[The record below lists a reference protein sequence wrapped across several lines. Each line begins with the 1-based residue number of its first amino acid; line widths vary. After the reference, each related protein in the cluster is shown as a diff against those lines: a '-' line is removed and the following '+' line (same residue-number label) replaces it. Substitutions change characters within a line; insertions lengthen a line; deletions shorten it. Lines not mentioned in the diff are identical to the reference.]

1 MEFPKGADMKL
12 QEAFYPFGA
21 HYGLVFSN
29 NIQRGGPPENSKI
42 LAERIPHARLRVIEG
57 GGHQFLI
64 EQPDDFNNA
73 VLEFLLALPKES

>member
-1 MEFPKGADMKL
+1 MKL

-42 LAERIPHARLRVIEG
+42 LAERIPHAWLQVIEG

-64 EQPDDFNNA
+64 E
-73 VLEFLLALPKES
+73 